1 MLKKVE
7 TNNAFMVISLDDEA
21 QTQFS
26 LKLHILYALESVK
39 LNLKN
44 ERRIT
49 HSMVKKKKK
58 KQDQSI

>member
-7 TNNAFMVISLDDEA
+7 TNNAFTVNELDDDT

-39 LNLKN
+39 LNLDNK
-44 ERRIT
+44 RRIA
-49 HSMVKKKKK
+49 HSMVRI
-58 KQDQSI
+58 KQDRDI